1 MSLYKNRRQVDFQ
14 IIAKWVEDGDRILD
28 LGCGRGILLEYL
40 QQKKSIYGVGVDI
53 DFDKILSC
61 IKRKVTAYQG
71 DVRASLAQFP
81 DGAFDRVIF
90 SRTVEQLED
99 SAEIIAEGL
108 RVGKRATIGFVNAA
122 YWLNRWYF
130 ARYGARILNEVYPR
144 PWYQSLPT
152 NAFSILEFEKF
163 CEQAGIRIVQRVHLR
178 GDWCE
183 TCHFLPNLMAGYAI
197 YDITAAAS

>member
-1 MSLYKNRRQVDFQ
+1 M
-14 IIAKWVEDGDRILD
+14 
-28 LGCGRGILLEYL
+28 
-40 QQKKSIYGVGVDI
+40 DI

-130 ARYGARILNEVYPR
+130 ARYGTRILNEVYPR